1 MAFVSEREIAKK
13 IFSKKIDF
21 TILAFFYISSIFFLI
36 CSGVLFQY
44 FTAAFTKGNCYEC
57 SMKLDYIKQFYFS
70 KGTAWYL
77 MSAVAVFIGS
87 VFIQHRIKGYLSLL
101 ALTWITLTIT
111 DVVLIHALDDIAM
124 NNVLLN
130 ILYNLFGALLLSL
143 FVCLSN
149 SLLFY
154 LNKEKN
160 IPMILSAML
169 PLIAAIIIAVFI
181 TVVIYLLFARQAVEI
196 EMDISEGS
204 DIAYVG
210 VKDNE
215 ESFGFLNDKK
225 TKTPTYLDVMKNGSL
240 IYNDIKG
247 LSGADVY
254 IVSGCYALPN
264 LLRNVPLDTKK
275 SFLNVKKI
283 EIAQKLPMMGFIQ
296 GESAAVIPKAPSRLS
311 LSKQDDEYM
320 LASSVTDS
328 QINFESNNAQLM
340 VAFAFMP
347 ITLKGILNDYV
358 YDIIINDKK
367 YKINN
372 HVAPLSR
379 LDKNKKMKCEYQQL
393 SDLTRIYNINAN
405 YLTGF
410 LLVLKPD
417 DIINY
422 NNSPSV
428 LIKTDFAF
436 YKKTYKKLD
445 KIYDDISNGKLS
457 SLRATGISQFSINGK
472 RQSLR
477 PESEIIISEGSLYGL
492 VNKSKKIKIY
502 GTADLVFVDNKI
514 MNLRKITY
522 LQSKL
527 EIFGSSIM
535 DILKYIFGLGLLAI
549 SLKFIHSYFKND
561 VNENL
566 FL

>member
-1 MAFVSEREIAKK
+1 MAFVSEREIVKK
-13 IFSKKIDF
+13 VFSKKIDF
-21 TILAFFYISSIFFLI
+21 AILALFYISAIFFLL

-44 FTAAFTKGNCYEC
+44 FTAGFTKGNCYEC

-77 MSAVAVFIGS
+77 ISAVAIFIGS
-87 VFIQHRIKGYLSLL
+87 VFIQHRIKGYLTLL
-101 ALTWITLTIT
+101 ALTWIALTIT
-111 DVVLIHALDDIAM
+111 DVILIRALDDIAM
-124 NNVLLN
+124 NNILLN
-130 ILYNLFGALLLSL
+130 ILYNLFGAILLSL
-143 FVCLSN
+143 YVCLSN
-149 SLLFY
+149 SLIFH
-154 LNKEKN
+154 LNKVKN

-169 PLIAAIIIAVFI
+169 PLIAAIIIAVLI
-181 TVVIYLLFARQAVEI
+181 TAVIYLLFARQAVEI

-204 DIAYVG
+204 DIAYAG
-210 VKDNE
+210 VKNNE

-225 TKTPTYLDVMKNGSL
+225 TDTPTYLDVMKNGSL

-247 LSGADVY
+247 LSGADIY
-254 IVSGCYALPN
+254 IVSGCYTLPN
-264 LLRNVPLDTKK
+264 LLHNVPLDAKK

-283 EIAQKLPMMGFIQ
+283 EITQKFPMMGFIQ
-296 GESAAVIPKAPSRLS
+296 GESADVIPKAASRLS

-328 QINFESNNAQLM
+328 QITFESNNAQLM

-347 ITLKGILNDYV
+347 ITTNGFLHDYT
-358 YDIIINDKK
+358 YDIIINNEK
-367 YKINN
+367 YKIEN
-372 HVAPLSR
+372 HIAPLSR

-393 SDLTRIYNINAN
+393 SDLTNTYSINAN

-410 LLVLKPD
+410 LIVIKPD
-417 DIINY
+417 DIINF

-428 LIKTDFAF
+428 VLKTDMAF
-436 YKKTYKKLD
+436 YKKTYQKLD

-457 SLRATGISQFSINGK
+457 ALKATGISQFSINGK
-472 RQSLR
+472 HLSLR
-477 PESEIIISEGSLYGL
+477 PESEIVISEGSLYGL

-502 GTADLVFVDNKI
+502 GTADLVFVDSKI

-527 EIFGSSIM
+527 EIFGSSVV
-535 DILKYIFGLGLLAI
+535 DILKYIFGLGLLVI
-549 SLKFIHSYFKND
+549 SIKFIRSYFKND

>member
-1 MAFVSEREIAKK
+1 MAFVSEREIVRK

-21 TILAFFYISSIFFLI
+21 TILAFFYISSIFFLL

-70 KGTAWYL
+70 LETAWYL
-77 MSAVAVFIGS
+77 ISAVAVFIAS
-87 VFIQHRIKGYLSLL
+87 VFIQHRIKAYLTLL
-101 ALTWITLTIT
+101 AITWIVLTIT
-111 DVVLIHALDDIAM
+111 DVALIHALDNIAM
-124 NNVLLN
+124 NNILLN
-130 ILYNLFGALLLSL
+130 ILYNLFGAILLSL
-143 FVCLSN
+143 FMCLSN
-149 SLLFY
+149 SLLFH
-154 LNKEKN
+154 LNKIKH
-160 IPMILSAML
+160 IPMILSAMI
-169 PLIAAIIIAVFI
+169 PLVSAIIIAILI
-181 TVVIYLLFARQAVEI
+181 TAVIYLLFARQAVEI

-225 TKTPTYLDVMKNGSL
+225 TDTPTYLDVIKNGSL
-240 IYNDIKG
+240 IYNDTQG
-247 LSGADVY
+247 LSGADIY
-254 IVSGCYALPN
+254 IVSGCYALPD
-264 LLRNVPLDTKK
+264 LLRNVPLDAKK
-275 SFLNVKKI
+275 SFLNVKKL
-283 EIAQKLPMMGFIQ
+283 EITQKLPMMGFIQ
-296 GESAAVIPKAPSRLS
+296 GESADVMPKAASRLS
-311 LSKQDDEYM
+311 LSKQDDKFM

-328 QINFESNNAQLM
+328 QIKFKSNNAQLM

-347 ITLKGILNDYV
+347 ITTNGILHDYT

-367 YKINN
+367 YKIEN

-379 LDKNKKMKCEYQQL
+379 LDKNKKMKCEYQQI
-393 SDLTRIYNINAN
+393 SDLTNTYSINAN

-428 LIKTDFAF
+428 LLKTDFAF
-436 YKKTYKKLD
+436 YKKTYQKLD

-472 RQSLR
+472 HLSLR

-549 SLKFIHSYFKND
+549 SIKFIHSYFKND

>member
-1 MAFVSEREIAKK
+1 MAFVSEREILKK

-21 TILAFFYISSIFFLI
+21 VILAFFYISSIFFLV

-44 FTAAFTKGNCYEC
+44 FTAAFTEGNCYEC

-70 KGTAWYL
+70 QGTAWYL
-77 MSAVAVFIGS
+77 ISAVTIFLGS
-87 VFIQHRIKGYLSLL
+87 VFIQHRIKGYLTLL
-101 ALTWITLTIT
+101 ALTWIVLTLT
-111 DVVLIHALDDIAM
+111 DVVLIHTLDDIAM
-124 NNVLLN
+124 NNILLN
-130 ILYNLFGALLLSL
+130 ILYNLFGAILLSL

-149 SLLFY
+149 SILFH
-154 LNKEKN
+154 LNKVKH
-160 IPMILSAML
+160 ISMILSAMI
-169 PLIAAIIIAVFI
+169 PLIAAIIIAMLI
-181 TVVIYLLFARQAVEI
+181 TAVIYLLFARQAVEI

-225 TKTPTYLDVMKNGSL
+225 TDTPTYLDVMKNGSL
-240 IYNDIKG
+240 IYNDKKG
-247 LSGADVY
+247 LSGADIY
-254 IVSGCYALPN
+254 IVSGCYALPD
-264 LLRNVPLDTKK
+264 LLRNVPIDPKK
-275 SFLNVKKI
+275 SFLNVKKL
-283 EIAQKLPMMGFIQ
+283 EITQKLPMMGFIQ
-296 GESAAVIPKAPSRLS
+296 GESADVIPKAASRLS

-328 QINFESNNAQLM
+328 QITFQSNNAQLM

-347 ITLKGILNDYV
+347 ITTNGILHDYT
-358 YDIIINDKK
+358 YDIIINTKK
-367 YKINN
+367 YKIEN

-379 LDKNKKMKCEYQQL
+379 LDKNKKMKCEYQQV
-393 SDLTRIYNINAN
+393 SDLTNTYSINAN

-410 LLVLKPD
+410 LIVLKPD

-428 LIKTDFAF
+428 LLKTDFAF
-436 YKKTYKKLD
+436 YKKTYQKLD

-472 RQSLR
+472 HLSLR

-527 EIFGSSIM
+527 EFFGSSIM
-535 DILKYIFGLGLLAI
+535 DILKYILGLGLLAI
-549 SLKFIHSYFKND
+549 SIKFIHSYFKND